1 MSTPTRFAIIGTGW
15 RARFHLRVAAADPS
29 RLEPVAVMAIDQEQ
43 ADLIKAE
50 YGVPAV
56 TSLDEL
62 LAYQP
67 EFVIAAVSWPA
78 MPGLLKELTAR
89 GVKVMAETPPA
100 PDLAGLRDLWTTIA
114 DPSLVQVGE
123 QYVLMPGHASRLAV
137 LGSGVLGAPQSVEIA
152 STHLYHA
159 TSLMRAYLG
168 VDMERTVVSGRTF
181 DTRMTLPLDF
191 HGWVDSPQPE
201 VQTSTY
207 ATLDFGDGRV
217 GVYNFQNMQWWNPLL
232 SRRVVVRGT
241 LGEMVDD
248 VVTAWDGRDP
258 ITSRIEY
265 RRTGVDMNLEG
276 NEVVHTSFNGTVL
289 WRNAWVG
296 TRLSEDDLAVAD
308 HLVAVGAWARGAAAG
323 PYSLAQ
329 ACQDTALGLAIEESA
344 RTHQDVVVEGEPW
357 A

>member
-1 MSTPTRFAIIGTGW
+1 MSNPTRFAVIGAGW
-15 RARFHLRVAAADPS
+15 RAQFHLRVAAADPS
-29 RLEPVAVMAIDQEQ
+29 RLEAVAVMALNE
-43 ADLIKAE
+43 AE
-50 YGVPAV
+50 AENVRRRYGVATV

-62 LAYQP
+62 LALKP

-89 GVKVMAETPPA
+89 GVKVMGETPPA
-100 PDLAGLRDLWTTIA
+100 PDLAGLRDLWTSIEDEA
-114 DPSLVQVGE
+114 LVQVGE

-137 LGSGVLGAPQSVEIA
+137 VRSGALGAPQSVEVA

-168 VDMERTVVSGRTF
+168 LDMERAVVSGRSF
-181 DTRMTLPLDF
+181 ETRMTLPLGFD
-191 HGWVDSPQPE
+191 GWAADPE
-201 VQTSTY
+201 PEAQTSTY

-217 GVYNFQNMQWWNPLL
+217 GVYSFMNMQWWNPLL
-232 SRRVVVRGT
+232 SRRIVVRGT

-248 VVTAWDGRDP
+248 TVVRWDGVDP

-276 NEVVHTSFNGTVL
+276 NDVVHTSFEGKVL

-296 TRLSEDDLAVAD
+296 SRLSEDDLAVAD
-308 HLVAVGAWARGAAAG
+308 HLMAVGAWARGEAAG

-329 ACQDTALGLAIEESA
+329 ACQDHALGLAIEESA
-344 RTHQDVVVEGEPW
+344 RTHRDVVVEGEPW